1 MVKNT
6 YKNSEM
12 VLMLQSLKTVLSH
25 RDKIG
30 YVAARNYRVIS
41 EALTEYNAFKRD
53 LIAKYGDVEK
63 DEAGRET
70 GIVSISI
77 ASPNFKQFSDEMAP
91 INEISQEIELMT
103 AKFEEAIGT
112 LSGEEI
118 LQLDWMLVD

>member
-12 VLMLQSLKTVLSH
+12 ALMLQSLKTVLSH

-63 DEAGRET
+63 DEAGQET
-70 GIVSISI
+70 GMVSISI